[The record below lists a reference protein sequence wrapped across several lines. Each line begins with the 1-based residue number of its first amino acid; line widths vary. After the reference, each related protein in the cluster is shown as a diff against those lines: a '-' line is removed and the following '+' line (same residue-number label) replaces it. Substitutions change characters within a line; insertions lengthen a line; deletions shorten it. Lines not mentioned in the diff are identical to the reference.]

1 MQQEATTSCVLLRH
15 GFKTDA
21 TRDKQIG
28 NVLRSLLPF
37 SVISRCNIWMLL
49 IVKLLSFKRYNY
61 PFYKCR
67 ESGRQMQCAYS
78 QSVSDKV
85 VPLLFSLFCKILETN
100 AMHCFSAS
108 SVSCVTERLSGCKDT
123 DLYWIRANYYLK
135 KYYSTVAF
143 FDNFNRTTSCITVNE
158 LQTMGNFIVK
168 VPLQTIHELEVIWND
183 NSDKQDER
191 LR

>member
-1 MQQEATTSCVLLRH
+1 
-15 GFKTDA
+15 
-21 TRDKQIG
+21 
-28 NVLRSLLPF
+28 
-37 SVISRCNIWMLL
+37 
-49 IVKLLSFKRYNY
+49 
-61 PFYKCR
+61 
-67 ESGRQMQCAYS
+67 MQCAYS
-78 QSVSDKV
+78 QPVSDKV

-123 DLYWIRANYYLK
+123 DLYWIRANYYFK

-168 VPLQTIHELEVIWND
+168 VPLQTIHEPEVIWND

>member
-1 MQQEATTSCVLLRH
+1 M
-15 GFKTDA
+15 
-21 TRDKQIG
+21 
-28 NVLRSLLPF
+28 RSLF
-37 SVISRCNIWMLL
+37 SFLLLSRCNMWMLL

-78 QSVSDKV
+78 QPVSDKV

-168 VPLQTIHELEVIWND
+168 VPLQTVHEPEVIWND

>member
-1 MQQEATTSCVLLRH
+1 M
-15 GFKTDA
+15 
-21 TRDKQIG
+21 G
-28 NVLRSLLPF
+28 NALRSPLPF
-37 SVISRCNIWMLL
+37 SVIFRCNMWMLL

-78 QSVSDKV
+78 QPVSDKV

-168 VPLQTIHELEVIWND
+168 VPLQTVHEPEVIWND